1 MKRTRGLQLGIV
13 LALSLSLAACGSSN
27 NSNNSAAPAD
37 STGDKPSDKK
47 ITLTVMSSTPA
58 GEQGAV
64 IEAIAREFEA
74 ENPSIKVDFSAPGAD
89 YENIMKVKMASN
101 EMPDVFGTHGWA
113 KVRYGEYLADL
124 QGEEWASQLH
134 DAIKPAVTDES
145 GKVYVLPMDQDKS
158 SLVYNK
164 AVLEQYGIAV
174 PQTWDEVMKAAEEI
188 KTKSEGKVTAFHVGG
203 ADSWPLGQF
212 FDYFATPAF
221 ISAEQNYAAQFLDGT
236 FDWTQ
241 FDKLPQMLLDLQKN
255 GYLNKDVLTAKYMDS
270 AKAFAEGKAAFFA
283 YGPYIIE
290 EAKKTNPDVKGGLL
304 PIPSIEPGDTPTF
317 AGGEKTTWGV
327 WKDSPNIEAAKKF
340 VSFYAKPENVARVA
354 GAMVL
359 PAGLKG
365 VDVNLGDLT
374 EDFKTYE
381 NLRVIP
387 FFDREYLP
395 NGMWDV
401 LCKNGQDLLA
411 GGITVQEFST
421 NMKNEY
427 ERLRAADK

>member
-1 MKRTRGLQLGIV
+1 M
-13 LALSLSLAACGSSN
+13 
-27 NSNNSAAPAD
+27 
-37 STGDKPSDKK
+37 
-47 ITLTVMSSTPA
+47 
-58 GEQGAV
+58 
-64 IEAIAREFEA
+64 
-74 ENPSIKVDFSAPGAD
+74 
-89 YENIMKVKMASN
+89 
-101 EMPDVFGTHGWA
+101 
-113 KVRYGEYLADL
+113 
-124 QGEEWASQLH
+124 
-134 DAIKPAVTDES
+134 
-145 GKVYVLPMDQDKS
+145 
-158 SLVYNK
+158 
-164 AVLEQYGIAV
+164 
-174 PQTWDEVMKAAEEI
+174 
-188 KTKSEGKVTAFHVGG
+188 
-203 ADSWPLGQF
+203 
-212 FDYFATPAF
+212 
-221 ISAEQNYAAQFLDGT
+221 
-236 FDWTQ
+236 
-241 FDKLPQMLLDLQKN
+241 
-255 GYLNKDVLTAKYMDS
+255 
-270 AKAFAEGKAAFFA
+270 
-283 YGPYIIE
+283 
-290 EAKKTNPDVKGGLL
+290 L